1 MVKILTTV
9 NVPLDGDDYDVPS
22 RYHGTKMMICRGI
35 ICNTDGI
42 VIYVDQDG
50 NTQTLKVADY
60 SGQIFIDGI
69 KQIKNTA
76 HGTTVGAVSLLY
88 G

>member
-9 NVPLDGDDYDVPS
+9 NVPLTSDYNVPS
-22 RYHGTKMMICRGI
+22 RYHGAKMMICRGL

-50 NTQTLKVADY
+50 NEQTLKVAEN

-69 KQIKNTA
+69 KQIKSTA
-76 HGTTVGAVSLLY
+76 NGTTVGAVSIMY